1 MQHACGVVVFF
12 LDLLFWILAII
23 MWHSS
28 AKIIQLKE
36 FKGLYMQN
44 IYANLML
51 KKEKC
56 IFLHDTDISWQCNP
70 KLLWKYS

>member
-1 MQHACGVVVFF
+1 MQHACEFFFSCSVF
-12 LDLLFWILAII
+12 LELLFWILAII

-44 IYANLML
+44 IYANLM
-51 KKEKC
+51 
-56 IFLHDTDISWQCNP
+56 
-70 KLLWKYS
+70 